1 MGKVKLEPEAGAC
14 LRPIG
19 SKDLTQIREYD
30 VVRVIRLRTKNR
42 TISGSAG
49 VTRPPRV
56 GDIATVVHEYIP
68 ENPTAPVIVENVGE
82 DGMTIWI
89 ADFERDEIELVV
101 SAPSSSGPAERNR
114 I

>member
-1 MGKVKLEPEAGAC
+1 
-14 LRPIG
+14 
-19 SKDLTQIREYD
+19 
-30 VVRVIRLRTKNR
+30 VIRLRTENR

-68 ENPTAPVIVENVGE
+68 EDPTARVIVENVGE

-89 ADFERDEIELVV
+89 ADFERDEIELVI
-101 SAPSSSGPAERNR
+101 SAPSSGGPAEKK
-114 I
+114 